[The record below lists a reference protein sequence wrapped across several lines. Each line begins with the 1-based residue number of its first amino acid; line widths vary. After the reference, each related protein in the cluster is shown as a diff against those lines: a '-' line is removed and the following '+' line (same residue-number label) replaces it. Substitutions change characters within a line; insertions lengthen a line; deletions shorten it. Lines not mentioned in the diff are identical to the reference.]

1 MNSISINNIDKLYEK
16 NTTTKG
22 KHRGIGLYEVRQI
35 LNQYPNALLSTEYK
49 DYIFTQKL
57 TLLYPLNPD

>member
-1 MNSISINNIDKLYEK
+1 M
-16 NTTTKG
+16 
-22 KHRGIGLYEVRQI
+22 GLYEVRQI